1 MTGSAIYE
9 GWVAHRRFGAVPHSF
24 RYRVFMPLF
33 DLDELPGVLDPIP
46 LWSARRPAPARFR
59 EADHLPGG
67 ERAPGGARTRPR
79 RRPVWAGGR
88 GPRQA
93 AGQPALPR
101 RRVQPGLVSLPPWR
115 GGGLDSVIAEVTNT
129 PWRERTDYV
138 LDAQRAA
145 SERHVIGTFQKRMHV
160 SPFQPMEQTYEISVT
175 RPDER
180 FGVVI
185 RNLERGRPVFVASM
199 ALRRHEITRGRM
211 LRLLLGYPPM
221 TIATL
226 ARIYANALRLK
237 LRGAR
242 FHPHPEV
249 RADEQAVRVSELAR
263 RRRGDHVAG
272 GARLRDHDETAGRRR
287 RQRPRGCRQQ
297 RLRAGGDRVGNR
309 ARRRPRPETHRISHF
324 ANDHVGRWVAIS

>member
-1 MTGSAIYE
+1 VTGSAIYE
-9 GWVAHRRFGAVPHSF
+9 GWVTHRRFGSVPHSF

-59 EADHLPGG
+59 DADHLPGG
-67 ERAPGGARTRPR
+67 EGPLAVRARDLVQARLGRRPGGPVRLLANPR
-79 RRPVWAGGR
+79 YLGVGFNPVSFLFLHGEE
-88 GPRQA
+88 
-93 AGQPALPR
+93 
-101 RRVQPGLVSLPPWR
+101 S
-115 GGGLDSVIAEVTNT
+115 GLDSVIAEVTNT
-129 PWRERTDYV
+129 PWRERTEYV

-145 SERHVIGTFQKRMHV
+145 SERHVMGTFRKRMHV

-199 ALRRHEITRGRM
+199 ALRRHEITPGRM

-249 RADEQAVRVSELAR
+249 RADEQAVRVPELPR
-263 RRRGDHVAG
+263 RRRGDHVAR

-287 RQRPRGCRQQ
+287 RHRPRGAPAGR
-297 RLRAGGDRVGNR
+297 RGGD
-309 ARRRPRPETHRISHF
+309 
-324 ANDHVGRWVAIS
+324 GRSGR

>member
-1 MTGSAIYE
+1 
-9 GWVAHRRFGAVPHSF
+9 
-24 RYRVFMPLF
+24 MPLF
-33 DLDELPGVLDPIP
+33 ELDELPGVLDPIP

-67 ERAPGGARTRPR
+67 GRSLTVRARDLVQARLGRRPGGAVRLLANPR
-79 RRPVWAGGR
+79 YFGVGFNPVSFLFLHGET
-88 GPRQA
+88 
-93 AGQPALPR
+93 
-101 RRVQPGLVSLPPWR
+101 
-115 GGGLDSVIAEVTNT
+115 GGLDSVIAEVTNT
-129 PWRERTDYV
+129 PWRERTEYV

-145 SERHVIGTFQKRMHV
+145 SERHVTGTFGKRMHV

-175 RPDER
+175 RPDQR

-211 LRLLLGYPPM
+211 LRLLLGYPPV
-221 TIATL
+221 TTATL

-249 RADEQAVRVSELAR
+249 RADEQAVRVPELPR
-263 RRRGDHVAG
+263 RRRGDHMAR
-272 GARLRDHDETAGRRR
+272 GARL
-287 RQRPRGCRQQ
+287 
-297 RLRAGGDRVGNR
+297 
-309 ARRRPRPETHRISHF
+309 
-324 ANDHVGRWVAIS
+324 

>member
-1 MTGSAIYE
+1 VTGSALYE
-9 GWVAHRRFGAVPHSF
+9 GWVAHRRFGSVPHSF
-24 RYRVFMPLF
+24 CYRVFMPLL
-33 DLDELPGVLDPIP
+33 DLDELPDVLDPIP

-67 ERAPGGARTRPR
+67 EGSLAVRARDLVQARLGRRPGGPVRLLANPR
-79 RRPVWAGGR
+79 CLGVGFNPVSFLFLHDE
-88 GPRQA
+88 Q
-93 AGQPALPR
+93 
-101 RRVQPGLVSLPPWR
+101 S
-115 GGGLDSVIAEVTNT
+115 GLDSVIGEVTNT
-129 PWRERTDYV
+129 PWRERAEYV

-145 SERHVIGTFQKRMHV
+145 SERHVMGTFRKRMHV

-175 RPDER
+175 RPDKR

-185 RNLERGRPVFVASM
+185 RNLERGRPTFIASM
-199 ALRRHEITRGRM
+199 ALRRHEITRSRM

-249 RADEQAVRVSELAR
+249 KADEQAVRVPELSRRRRVDHLAR
-263 RRRGDHVAG
+263 R
-272 GARLRDHDETAGRRR
+272 ARVRDNDETAGRRR
-287 RQRPRGCRQQ
+287 SDRPRG
-297 RLRAGGDRVGNR
+297 APGW
-309 ARRRPRPETHRISHF
+309 APRS
-324 ANDHVGRWVAIS
+324 